1 MVKSVENKP
10 VEVSKSQIA
19 ATAKKAML
27 RIVFWVLFLG
37 ILYGL
42 WLNPQIITNMVKFIS
57 MQTATEESQE
67 ENTVREDEFYR
78 RMNVLQNQIN
88 QLQNQISSLP
98 EGSSATV
105 DLSRFDSKLE
115 AIEKQNLNVIDS
127 KADVATVLGIITRLD
142 KIEERLDTLAKISDD
157 GALVLTATMM
167 VKESSEKYQG
177 EVPHNR
183 EALENLAGVGRKTA
197 NVVLNVWFNEPTLA
211 VDTHVMRISHRLNM
225 SDGKNPLEVE
235 KDLLKVLPDNYK
247 KNANHWLVLFG
258 RYICKAQKPD
268 CPNCPVSS
276 FCHSADK
283 RI

>member
-1 MVKSVENKP
+1 MIRPQAEILEIMDIFNQKDPNPRCELNYSNAYTLLVAV
-10 VEVSKSQIA
+10 
-19 ATAKKAML
+19 
-27 RIVFWVLFLG
+27 VLSAQSTDKG
-37 ILYGL
+37 V
-42 WLNPQIITNMVKFIS
+42 NR
-57 MQTATEESQE
+57 ATEEL
-67 ENTVREDEFYR
+67 FK
-78 RMNVLQNQIN
+78 I
-88 QLQNQISSLP
+88 
-98 EGSSATV
+98 
-105 DLSRFDSKLE
+105 
-115 AIEKQNLNVIDS
+115 
-127 KADVATVLGIITRLD
+127 ADTPQKMAALGLD
-142 KIEERLDTLAKISDD
+142 KLKHYIKTIGLYNNKAKNII
-157 GALVLTATMM
+157 ALSKELT
-167 VKESSEKYQG
+167 EKYQG

-197 NVVLNVWFNEPTLA
+197 NVVLNIWFNEPTLA

>member
-1 MVKSVENKP
+1 MIRPQAEILEIMDIFNQKDPNPRCELNYSNAYTLLVAV
-10 VEVSKSQIA
+10 
-19 ATAKKAML
+19 
-27 RIVFWVLFLG
+27 VLSAQSTDKG
-37 ILYGL
+37 V
-42 WLNPQIITNMVKFIS
+42 NR
-57 MQTATEESQE
+57 ATEEL
-67 ENTVREDEFYR
+67 FK
-78 RMNVLQNQIN
+78 I
-88 QLQNQISSLP
+88 
-98 EGSSATV
+98 
-105 DLSRFDSKLE
+105 
-115 AIEKQNLNVIDS
+115 
-127 KADVATVLGIITRLD
+127 ADTPQKMAALGLD
-142 KIEERLDTLAKISDD
+142 KLKHYIKTIGLYNNKAKNII
-157 GALVLTATMM
+157 ALSKELT
-167 VKESSEKYQG
+167 EKYQG

>member
-1 MVKSVENKP
+1 MIRPQAEILEIMDIFNQKDPNPRYELNYNNAYTLLVAV
-10 VEVSKSQIA
+10 
-19 ATAKKAML
+19 
-27 RIVFWVLFLG
+27 VLSAQSTDKG
-37 ILYGL
+37 V
-42 WLNPQIITNMVKFIS
+42 NR
-57 MQTATEESQE
+57 ATEEL
-67 ENTVREDEFYR
+67 FK
-78 RMNVLQNQIN
+78 I
-88 QLQNQISSLP
+88 
-98 EGSSATV
+98 
-105 DLSRFDSKLE
+105 
-115 AIEKQNLNVIDS
+115 
-127 KADVATVLGIITRLD
+127 ADTPQKMVALGLD
-142 KIEERLDTLAKISDD
+142 KLKHYIKTIGLYNNKAKNII
-157 GALVLTATMM
+157 ALSKELT
-167 VKESSEKYQG
+167 EKYQG

>member
-1 MVKSVENKP
+1 MIRPQAEILEIMDIFNQKDPNPRCELNYSNAYTLLVAV
-10 VEVSKSQIA
+10 
-19 ATAKKAML
+19 
-27 RIVFWVLFLG
+27 VLSAQSTDKG
-37 ILYGL
+37 V
-42 WLNPQIITNMVKFIS
+42 NR
-57 MQTATEESQE
+57 ATEEL
-67 ENTVREDEFYR
+67 FK
-78 RMNVLQNQIN
+78 I
-88 QLQNQISSLP
+88 
-98 EGSSATV
+98 
-105 DLSRFDSKLE
+105 
-115 AIEKQNLNVIDS
+115 
-127 KADVATVLGIITRLD
+127 ADTPQKMAALGLD
-142 KIEERLDTLAKISDD
+142 KLKHYIKTIGLYNNKAKNII
-157 GALVLTATMM
+157 ALSKELT
-167 VKESSEKYQG
+167 EKYQG

-276 FCHSADK
+276 LCRQKNLAQQTIDILNRCAPVKITAF
-283 RI
+283 IQ

>member
-1 MVKSVENKP
+1 MIRPQAEILEIMDIFNQKDPNPRCELNYNNAYTLLVAV
-10 VEVSKSQIA
+10 
-19 ATAKKAML
+19 
-27 RIVFWVLFLG
+27 VLSAQSTDKG
-37 ILYGL
+37 V
-42 WLNPQIITNMVKFIS
+42 NR
-57 MQTATEESQE
+57 ATEELFKIADTPQKM
-67 ENTVREDEFYR
+67 VALGLD
-78 RMNVLQNQIN
+78 
-88 QLQNQISSLP
+88 
-98 EGSSATV
+98 
-105 DLSRFDSKLE
+105 KLKHY
-115 AIEKQNLNVIDS
+115 IKTIGLYNN
-127 KADVATVLGIITRLD
+127 KAKNIITLS
-142 KIEERLDTLAKISDD
+142 KE
-157 GALVLTATMM
+157 LT
-167 VKESSEKYQG
+167 EKYQG

>member
-1 MVKSVENKP
+1 MIRPQAEILEIMDIFNQKDPNPRCELNYNNAYTLLVAV
-10 VEVSKSQIA
+10 
-19 ATAKKAML
+19 
-27 RIVFWVLFLG
+27 VLSAQSTDKG
-37 ILYGL
+37 V
-42 WLNPQIITNMVKFIS
+42 NR
-57 MQTATEESQE
+57 ATEEL
-67 ENTVREDEFYR
+67 FK
-78 RMNVLQNQIN
+78 I
-88 QLQNQISSLP
+88 
-98 EGSSATV
+98 
-105 DLSRFDSKLE
+105 
-115 AIEKQNLNVIDS
+115 
-127 KADVATVLGIITRLD
+127 ADTPQKMVALGLD
-142 KIEERLDTLAKISDD
+142 KLKHYIKTIGLYNNKAKNII
-157 GALVLTATMM
+157 ALSKELT
-167 VKESSEKYQG
+167 EKYQG

-235 KDLLKVLPDNYK
+235 KDLLKVLPDSYK